1 MEPKRRNLIQ
11 LHRMREIREIA
22 IEVWAMSVG
31 QGKKKKHFIRGNR
44 LSKDWR
50 LETRSIQEMLN
61 NSLPTSQ
68 RGVGDKAEEVDGARS
83 WGL

>member
-31 QGKKKKHFIRGNR
+31 QGKKKKTFHKR
-44 LSKDWR
+44 KQVKQR
-50 LETRSIQEMLN
+50 LEAGNKVYLGN
-61 NSLPTSQ
+61 
-68 RGVGDKAEEVDGARS
+68 A
-83 WGL
+83 